1 MGSYNLTLS
10 DIYRLLLMIFRTG
23 AFLMTVPVFGHMTI
37 PRVLRVWIVILL
49 SFIIFPSTLVV
60 RITPPATLVQLI
72 IAIFNEI
79 FIGLLMGFAIIIVFS
94 AVQYAGQLVG
104 MQMGLAIANVWDPM
118 GAGEISLV
126 GEFYYLLSLILFL
139 TIDGHYYV
147 IDALVRCFTIVPV
160 SGGGFHA
167 SIGEY
172 LVTLTGMIFVVAI
185 KLSVPV
191 IITLFIMN
199 VILGIVAR
207 TVPQMNVFIVGFPLA
222 IGVGFA
228 LIAFTLPVFR
238 IILEKVF
245 LEIQTHLYTILQML
259 RS

>member
-1 MGSYNLTLS
+1 MLV
-10 DIYRLLLMIFRTG
+10 MFRTG
-23 AFLMTVPVFGHMTI
+23 SFLMTVPVFGHMTI
-37 PRVLRVWIVILL
+37 PRVLRIWIIVLL
-49 SFIIFPSTLVV
+49 SFIIFPSTLAL
-60 RITPPATLVQLI
+60 RASSLAPPATLAHLVL
-72 IAIFNEI
+72 AVLNEI
-79 FIGLLMGFAIIIVFS
+79 FIGLLMGFAVIIVFS
-94 AVQYAGQLVG
+94 AVQYAGELVG
-104 MQMGLAIANVWDPM
+104 VQMGLAIANVWDPM
-118 GAGEISLV
+118 GAGEISLI
-126 GEFYYLLSLILFL
+126 GEFYYLLSLLLFL

-147 IDALVRCFTIVPV
+147 ITALIRCFTLVPV
-160 SGGGFHA
+160 SGGTFHA
-167 SIGEY
+167 SLGDY

-185 KLSVPV
+185 KLSAPV

-228 LIAFTLPVFR
+228 LIACTLPVFK

-245 LEIQTHLYTILQML
+245 LEIQPHLYTIFQIL